1 LKDQNSINEKIRA
14 AEQELAALDAKRTAL
29 KVRIEQLQSLKQS
42 IADEQLPFDQSSKS
56 KVTNDSTQ
64 EEKIALFRS
73 LFRGREDVYPKRFES
88 KRSGKS
94 GYQPVCR
101 KEWIRPFCQK
111 PKIKC
116 GNCENRDFTPLSDDV
131 IRNHLIGIDPAD
143 RYQREFVIGVYPMLV
158 DETCWFLAV
167 DFDKETWK
175 EDSRA
180 YLETSKKGD
189 RYFMIDIEEFSCHI
203 WKKPG
208 GENMPRTQ
216 RLKISDETAI
226 YHVMSRTAL
235 DGFPLGDIEK
245 DFMLDLIRR
254 YAALYLVEILG
265 FCLMSN
271 ISTF

>member
-1 LKDQNSINEKIRA
+1 MKDQNSINEKIRA

-56 KVTNDSTQ
+56 NVTNDSTQ
-64 EEKIALFRS
+64 EEKIAFFRS

-94 GYQPVCR
+94 GYQPVCQ

-143 RYQREFVIGVYPMLV
+143 RYRREFVIGVYPMLV

-180 YLETSKKGD
+180 YLETSETLMCLLCLKDQG
-189 RYFMIDIEEFSCHI
+189 RAMAVISGSFFPNLYRQNSRVNWALSC
-203 WKKPG
+203 
-208 GENMPRTQ
+208 
-216 RLKISDETAI
+216 
-226 YHVMSRTAL
+226 
-235 DGFPLGDIEK
+235 
-245 DFMLDLIRR
+245 
-254 YAALYLVEILG
+254 
-265 FCLMSN
+265 
-271 ISTF
+271 

>member
-1 LKDQNSINEKIRA
+1 MNSFR
-14 AEQELAALDAKRTAL
+14 
-29 KVRIEQLQSLKQS
+29 
-42 IADEQLPFDQSSKS
+42 FDQSSKS
-56 KVTNDSTQ
+56 NVTNDSTQ
-64 EEKIALFRS
+64 EEKIAFFRS

-94 GYQPVCR
+94 GYQPVCQ

-143 RYQREFVIGVYPMLV
+143 RYRREFVIGVYPMLV

-180 YLETSKKGD
+180 YLETSETL
-189 RYFMIDIEEFSCHI
+189 MCLLC
-203 WKKPG
+203 
-208 GENMPRTQ
+208 
-216 RLKISDETAI
+216 LKDQGRAMAVISGSFFPNLYRQTRSSI
-226 YHVMSRTAL
+226 GRFHVDS
-235 DGFPLGDIEK
+235 GHG
-245 DFMLDLIRR
+245 
-254 YAALYLVEILG
+254 
-265 FCLMSN
+265 
-271 ISTF
+271 IST